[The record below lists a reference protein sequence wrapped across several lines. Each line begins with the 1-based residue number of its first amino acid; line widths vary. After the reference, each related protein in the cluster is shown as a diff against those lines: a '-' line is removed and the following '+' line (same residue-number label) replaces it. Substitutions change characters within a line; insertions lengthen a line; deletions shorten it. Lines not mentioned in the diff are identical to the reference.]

1 MLFLCQRI
9 LSAQSKG
16 LRNTTIFAVTLI
28 SIAQVIFILVVI
40 FQCRYGNGPLFSFL
54 ADFNSPMSA
63 WWTLSF
69 TPQHCIN
76 EKIHLLIQGILNII
90 FDFLAV
96 LIPIPVVMKLNLPIR
111 QRIIVSMLFGAGFVV
126 CLAGVVRTV
135 YMYRVTDGYYDV
147 TWDAFPVWLSTA
159 VELYIGIVCTSIP
172 PTKPFFTRYLPK
184 LLTTTHHYVGNR
196 DGWTPTFAS
205 SKNVL
210 KHSNT
215 AGSRNAER
223 GNTIQFLD
231 LGTPPQSAGS
241 EGIHKKDFQS
251 SISEAPSNKTSIE
264 HLVV

>member
-1 MLFLCQRI
+1 MQ
-9 LSAQSKG
+9 
-16 LRNTTIFAVTLI
+16 VTWC
-28 SIAQVIFILVVI
+28 
-40 FQCRYGNGPLFSFL
+40 CRFRPSSPLTL
-54 ADFNSPMSA
+54 GSPISA

-76 EKIHLLIQGILNII
+76 EKIHLLVQGILNII
-90 FDFLAV
+90 ADFLVV

-172 PTKPFFTRYLPK
+172 PTKPFFARYLPK
-184 LLTTTHHYVGNR
+184 LLITSRHHGGSR
-196 DGWTPTFAS
+196 GGWAPTFAS

-210 KHSNT
+210 NNSNI
-215 AGSRNAER
+215 AGSRNVDR
-223 GNTIQFLD
+223 GNAIQFLD
-231 LGTPPQSAGS
+231 LDTPPYSTGS
-241 EGIHKKDFQS
+241 EGVRKKDFHS
-251 SISEAPSNKTSIE
+251 SISEVPSNKTSIE
-264 HLVV
+264 QLV